1 MTITHT
7 GLGDPSIKSESHFS
21 TTSLFQAKSEAIIGN
36 YALGAELIGIIHIA
50 DSPDQVCLARN
61 KDGSKDTKIMMGEYF
76 RWENT

>member
-36 YALGAELIGIIHIA
+36 YALGAELIGDNSH
-50 DSPDQVCLARN
+50 SGFPRPKVS
-61 KDGSKDTKIMMGEYF
+61 GT
-76 RWENT
+76 